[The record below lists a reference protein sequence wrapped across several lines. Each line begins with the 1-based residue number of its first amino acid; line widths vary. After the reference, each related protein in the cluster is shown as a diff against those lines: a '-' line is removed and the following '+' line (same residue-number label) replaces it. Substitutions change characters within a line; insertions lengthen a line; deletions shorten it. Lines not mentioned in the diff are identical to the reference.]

1 MNKLEMAH
9 QWAMKHGKSD
19 TIGDRLN
26 MVKYAWDYADAMQAE
41 DDKRNPKGFPDVLK
55 VADSP
60 QLNNESVLH
69 DIDCYFDNAKNTKRD
84 ADNLIQSIYEHLTG
98 EVKTNAVIEWQPD
111 WSQAPSW
118 AVAWAM
124 DMSGECYWHSGS
136 KEPKVDNHIFE
147 SSADGHT
154 FEAPSFGYKGNWQDS
169 LRKRPN
175 T

>member
-1 MNKLEMAH
+1 MAHEMALAIQGTKLIH
-9 QWAMKHGKSD
+9 DMELVSD
-19 TIGDRLN
+19 
-26 MVKYAWDYADAMQAE
+26 MAWKYADAMQAE
-41 DDKRNPKGFPDVLK
+41 ADKRVVKLPDVFFDDKPSEEWYPEYEIGRNYPPDAYVMYNGEKTLA
-55 VADSP
+55 VSI
-60 QLNNESVLH
+60 NE
-69 DIDCYFDNAKNTKRD
+69 
-84 ADNLIQSIYEHLTG
+84 
-98 EVKTNAVIEWQPD
+98 EWQPD